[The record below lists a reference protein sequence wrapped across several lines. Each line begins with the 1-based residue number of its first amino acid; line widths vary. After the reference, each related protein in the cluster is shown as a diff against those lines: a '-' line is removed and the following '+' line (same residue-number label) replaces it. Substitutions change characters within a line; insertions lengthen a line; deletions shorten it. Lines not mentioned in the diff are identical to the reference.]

1 MSQSVAILEDDAG
14 RVLAMRDCLAELLP
28 GVQVVVFDHAERM
41 VEWLD
46 SHLGEVV
53 LISLDHDLPV
63 RRVGDM
69 MVDCGTGR
77 RVADFLASLQPTCP
91 IIVHS
96 SNNDCAPGMLRTLRD
111 ARWPVSRVYP
121 SDGDV
126 WVRAEWAQQV
136 RAYVRDG
143 WIKV

>member
-1 MSQSVAILEDDAG
+1 MPPSVAILEDDAA
-14 RVLAMRDCLAELLP
+14 RVLAMRSCLAELLP
-28 GVQVVVFDHAERM
+28 SVQVVVFDHAERM

-63 RRVGDM
+63 RRLGDTM
-69 MVDCGTGR
+69 EDCGTGR

-96 SNNDCAPGMLRTLRD
+96 SNNDCAP
-111 ARWPVSRVYP
+111 
-121 SDGDV
+121 
-126 WVRAEWAQQV
+126 
-136 RAYVRDG
+136 
-143 WIKV
+143 